1 MKIGTFLLS
10 IVTGFVTYEKR
21 ADSSVEEAFERYLSE
36 LDEQKSFWSI
46 KQKFQIDKKIMGK
59 INKTFFQFFHPL

>member
-21 ADSSVEEAFERYLSE
+21 ADSSVEEAFKRYLSE
-36 LDEQKSFWSI
+36 WDE
-46 KQKFQIDKKIMGK
+46 KKIIF
-59 INKTFFQFFHPL
+59 INKSKI